1 MRCHN
6 MRPAA
11 EGPALDVPV
20 LDYVLLIALVLACL
34 TPLLLLR

>member
-1 MRCHN
+1 MRCDY
-6 MRPAA
+6 MRPAD
-11 EGPALDVPV
+11 GPDLDVPV